1 MDYTLNANEDFKDFI
16 HRTLQGKIDQDKL
29 QMFIFLMEMIVTEM
43 GSSAYSVTL
52 HVEDD
57 EVNVSISHQGR
68 AIKKNIIDII
78 YDQVDHLY
86 YRHKTKDSHL
96 LKLRKKVEFIK

>member
-52 HVEDD
+52 HVDDD
-57 EVNVSISHQGR
+57 EVDVSIVHQGR

-78 YDQVDHLY
+78 DDQVDHLH
-86 YRHKTKDSHL
+86 YRHQTKDSHI
-96 LKLRKKVEFIK
+96 LKLRKKVNLK